1 MTELAKTLMTNL
13 DNMTGEYSS
22 QFNELLGQM
31 SQHNIKLQ
39 ELTKE
44 NTKVSKQLY
53 EMTAENETLEMRANA
68 LKADRDLHVVLD
80 ERHKIEMLKVDTADA
95 IRRAQRMGLSLGHA
109 IQSWTNRVSVM
120 QR

>member
-1 MTELAKTLMTNL
+1 
-13 DNMTGEYSS
+13 
-22 QFNELLGQM
+22 
-31 SQHNIKLQ
+31 
-39 ELTKE
+39 
-44 NTKVSKQLY
+44 
-53 EMTAENETLEMRANA
+53 MTAENETLEMRANA

-95 IRRAQRMGLSLGHA
+95 IRRAQRMGNCLSHA